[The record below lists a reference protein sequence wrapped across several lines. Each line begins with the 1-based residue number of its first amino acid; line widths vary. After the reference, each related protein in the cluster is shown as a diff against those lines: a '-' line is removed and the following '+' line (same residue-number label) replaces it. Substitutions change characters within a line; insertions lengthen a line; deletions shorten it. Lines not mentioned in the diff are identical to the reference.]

1 MEKPDESSQLKR
13 ARVSWK
19 DINEVRTF
27 LESCLREVSINGR
40 EGGSLKAISWKNV
53 AETLEKTHKFYA
65 DQRQM
70 KNHYDYLKGKYSAW
84 SNLKNKAGNG
94 YDPVTNTFNL
104 SEEEWNI
111 EMKVTFLLSL
121 QQYWVNRILK
131 I

>member
-19 DINEVRTF
+19 DINVARTF

-40 EGGSLKAISWKNV
+40 EGGSLKASSWKNV

-70 KNHYDYLKGKYSAW
+70 KNHYDYLKGKYGAW
-84 SNLKNKAGNG
+84 SKLKNRTGNI
-94 YDPVTNTFNL
+94 YDPSTNSFKL
-104 SEEEWNI
+104 SEE
-111 EMKVTFLLSL
+111 K
-121 QQYWVNRILK
+121 
-131 I
+131 